1 MASSQTS
8 VFISC
13 CLFALANK
21 NQLMDKGLGA
31 ACGLVKKV
39 LPESGF
45 LFLISFNSSILW
57 LQMTV
62 NYPYFPTSHP
72 NQDQRQVWLLT
83 SPGRLM
89 VRDEFCVRS
98 RRLTVPVQE
107 ESGAEG

>member
-1 MASSQTS
+1 MASSM
-8 VFISC
+8 FIGC
-13 CLFALANK
+13 WLFAFANK
-21 NQLMDKGLGA
+21 NQLTDKGLGA
-31 ACGLVKKV
+31 ARGLVKKV

-57 LQMTV
+57 LKMTV

-89 VRDEFCVRS
+89 VRDEFHVLS
-98 RRLTVPVQE
+98 PRLTVLVHE